1 MALHAN
7 VRTGLVILIV
17 LLGTVLVIL
26 VVNLLPLLAVAETP
40 AHPRRILRQ
49 EVTSAVSMASAADRA
64 AERAKEWTETA
75 ELVRVE
81 AAWYVTPGWERY
93 SAPPVAWAFLY
104 YSPETGE
111 LASVIIDD
119 SDVLW
124 SPPIEIPVRP
134 RPLGEFPP
142 AWGAEVAWLAFLASE
157 GQTFLQEHPTSQVT
171 FRLQMREGT
180 LTWTV
185 SAQDGHHYLS
195 AKIDAGSGTVI
206 P

>member
-1 MALHAN
+1 MPLRAN
-7 VRTGLVILIV
+7 VRTGLVIVIV
-17 LLGTVLVIL
+17 LLAVVLVIL
-26 VVNLLPLLAVAETP
+26 MVNLLPLLAVAETP
-40 AHPRRILRQ
+40 TQPRRILRQ
-49 EVTSAVSMASAADRA
+49 EVTSAVSLVGAADRA
-64 AERAKEWTETA
+64 AERARNWTEEA

-81 AAWYVTPGWERY
+81 AAWYITPGWERY
-93 SAPPVAWAFLY
+93 STPPVAWAFLY

-134 RPLGEFPP
+134 RPLDEFPP
-142 AWGAEVAWLAFLASE
+142 GWGADVAWLAFLASE
-157 GQTFLQEHPTSQVT
+157 GQAFLQEHPASQVT
-171 FRLQMREGT
+171 FRLQMREGM

-185 SAQDGHHYLS
+185 SAQDGNHYLS
-195 AKIDAGSGTVI
+195 AKINAGSGSVI